1 MALNHQ
7 LHHSGE
13 GLRCVSPASPKYYH
27 ESGQTTSMTF
37 WSISLCYV
45 HRDSSK
51 IGICISLPRLD
62 VQSVPPVALILECQS
77 CFFSLGLLS
86 PTLPPLLSKGAAYKG
101 QKNQISCVNK
111 LTSVYLQVTVSF
123 LHKNRIE
130 AEIFEDRRL
139 KHFKFQSLGFGDVVA
154 NGSVNAN
161 GPQFAWVWVY
171 TRDHSLW
178 RNLNFLG
185 MA

>member
-7 LHHSGE
+7 LYHSGE
-13 GLRCVSPASPKYYH
+13 GLRYVSSASLKYYH
-27 ESGQTTSMTF
+27 ESGWTTSTNF

-45 HRDSSK
+45 HRDSIK
-51 IGICISLPRLD
+51 IGISISLSSMDL
-62 VQSVPPVALILECQS
+62 QSVPSVALISECQS

-111 LTSVYLQVTVSF
+111 LASVYLQVMVSF
-123 LHKNRIE
+123 LQKYRVE

-139 KHFKFQSLGFGDVVA
+139 KHFKFQACALRMYLLMALLS
-154 NGSVNAN
+154 
-161 GPQFAWVWVY
+161 PQFA
-171 TRDHSLW
+171 
-178 RNLNFLG
+178 
-185 MA
+185 

>member
-45 HRDSSK
+45 RRDSSK

-139 KHFKFQSLGFGDVVA
+139 KQFKFQSLGFGDVVA

-161 GPQFAWVWVY
+161 GPQFAWV
-171 TRDHSLW
+171 
-178 RNLNFLG
+178 
-185 MA
+185 